1 MFGALAKLTQKIPN
15 VSANQFKNA
24 LSG

>member
-24 LSG
+24 L

>member
-1 MFGALAKLTQKIPN
+1 MFGTLAKLTQKIPN

-24 LSG
+24 L